1 MSIDIIIQ
9 ARLGSK
15 RLPKKVLMNIGNK
28 TMLGQLISRI
38 KKVSKIRKIIIAT
51 STNKVDDEIISHCE
65 KISNILTFRGS
76 EKDVLERYYK
86 TAVKFDSKNIIRVT
100 GDCPMIDPNIIEQII
115 NLFLTKKYD
124 YVSNSLPK
132 TFPDGLDC
140 EIFTFEALKY
150 SYLNAKSNFS
160 REHVTPFIRGIS
172 DERNKRKFLI
182 GNVSFFADFS
192 KVRWTVDYEKDL
204 KRVRK
209 LFELLPENFSW
220 LEALSAAIEK
230 PKLLGING

>member
-1 MSIDIIIQ
+1 MFNFNF
-9 ARLGSK
+9 
-15 RLPKKVLMNIGNK
+15 V
-28 TMLGQLISRI
+28 RI
-38 KKVSKIRKIIIAT
+38 
-51 STNKVDDEIISHCE
+51 
-65 KISNILTFRGS
+65 
-76 EKDVLERYYK
+76 
-86 TAVKFDSKNIIRVT
+86 
-100 GDCPMIDPNIIEQII
+100 
-115 NLFLTKKYD
+115 LF
-124 YVSNSLPK
+124 
-132 TFPDGLDC
+132 
-140 EIFTFEALKY
+140 
-150 SYLNAKSNFS
+150 LNAKSNFS